1 MQHATPSIIRSPI
14 QIKKNPQ
21 NRRKTGKTSRRA
33 TKEGSQALDVIY
45 TEVTKLQNYSKSK
58 HVST

>member
-1 MQHATPSIIRSPI
+1 MQHPLSLDPQF